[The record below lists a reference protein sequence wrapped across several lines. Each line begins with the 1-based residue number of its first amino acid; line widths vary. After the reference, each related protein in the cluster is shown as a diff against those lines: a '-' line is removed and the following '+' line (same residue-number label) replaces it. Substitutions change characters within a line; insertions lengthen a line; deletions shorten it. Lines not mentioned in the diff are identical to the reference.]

1 MQLWRYWQLWSI
13 EVHRQL
19 VLRRQ
24 LWIENM
30 PVCDLLQQF
39 HLNVLKMQE
48 PNVTVEAIT
57 EGAICAPAS
66 QAVEGRETI
75 QEN

>member
-1 MQLWRYWQLWSI
+1 MQLWSM
-13 EVHRQL
+13 EVHSQL

-30 PVCDLLQQF
+30 SVCDLLQQF

-48 PNVTVEAIT
+48 SNVTVEAIT
-57 EGAICAPAS
+57 EGVICAPAS